1 MATMIIPLPPDGAGE
16 FRAIKRELPKLLV
29 RLLLFFTSFYGLFIT
44 LSVPWSLRAVIF
56 DEIRYAS
63 MGPLA
68 YVWGGMLLT
77 FGTALMVR
85 WCAVQALA
93 FWEYDKR
100 ILNSTAVNHGQTPFV
115 SIMVPAFNESDTII
129 PAIHSLVNLDYP
141 SYEVIVIDDGSKD
154 DTYAKAL
161 SLAGDYGHCTV
172 RVITKP
178 NAGKWSALNR
188 AYHESKADYLLC
200 VDADFAPQQRRSTH
214 VGPKAERARS
224 GRRRRPGDGQK
235 SRSSAQ
241 PAPGSRIP
249 PRQWR
254 HAHGPQLPGA
264 GDRRSRTDRALQ
276 TISAGGNPATTLQP
290 ARSREPWRGEGKVEG
305 PLSGETFAEDFQLS
319 LSCLALGHKVVYE
332 PRAIAYTKCPHTVE
346 GLLSQRYRWMRG
358 TWQVLRIYAR
368 DLRPW
373 NRELPSTRV
382 PTLHHIMVTL
392 YTVDVYLVP
401 ILNFFFW
408 LALAGCA
415 AMGLNLTG
423 IAQWIGAVSLLNVM
437 TALLYVLLQ
446 DDDPAILTMVPFLD
460 IYQALLVNC
469 AWVIAAIDE
478 LRRSRMSWS

>member
-100 ILNSTAVNHGQTPFV
+100 ILNGAAVNHDQTPFV
-115 SIMVPAFNESDTII
+115 SILVPAFNESDTII

-141 SYEVIVIDDGSKD
+141 AYEVIVIDDGSKD

-200 VDADFAPQQRRSTH
+200 VDADSRLSSDALRMLVPRLSEPGVVGVAGQVTVRNRDRLLNRLQAAEYLLGNGGMRMALSYLGLVTVVPGPIGLYRRS
-214 VGPKAERARS
+214 VLEEI
-224 GRRRRPGDGQK
+224 Q
-235 SRSSAQ
+235 
-241 PAPGSRIP
+241 
-249 PRQWR
+249 
-254 HAHGPQLPGA
+254 QLPCN
-264 GDRRSRTDRALQ
+264 Q
-276 TISAGGNPATTLQP
+276 
-290 ARSREPWRGEGKVEG
+290 REAASHGVGEGKVEG

-382 PTLHHIMVTL
+382 PTLHHIMVTF
-392 YTVDVYLVP
+392 YTVDIYLIP

-446 DDDPAILTMVPFLD
+446 DDDPAILTVVPFLD

-469 AWVIAAIDE
+469 AWVIAGIDE